1 MLVLLALPVIL
12 AVAALHRFLQVYAP
26 SNVLARHVHARQPS
40 WPTAAGLVGVAG
52 LLLVAMH
59 AVAAAPARGAP
70 GWLNL
75 VVLILAWD
83 AIKVCWLALIV
94 GFRVGAQSIRGYV
107 SPHVRGLRPNS
118 RKENRVVE
126 TTSQV

>member
-1 MLVLLALPVIL
+1 
-12 AVAALHRFLQVYAP
+12 
-26 SNVLARHVHARQPS
+26 
-40 WPTAAGLVGVAG
+40 
-52 LLLVAMH
+52 MH

-94 GFRVGAQSIRGYV
+94 GFRAGARSIRGYV